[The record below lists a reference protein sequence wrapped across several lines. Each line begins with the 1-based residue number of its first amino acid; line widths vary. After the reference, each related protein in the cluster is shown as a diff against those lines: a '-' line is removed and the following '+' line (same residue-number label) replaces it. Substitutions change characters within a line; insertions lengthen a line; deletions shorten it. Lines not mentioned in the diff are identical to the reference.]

1 MTIIRDQLILVG
13 TTELTTSMNSINLVA
28 SRETPDN
35 TVLGNDTRTYEPSA
49 LKMVSAG
56 GSGFYSSTLDGALNT
71 NLGVHDTI
79 TSFLSDDVVGSPAF
93 TFKSVQTTYTPMTG
107 SVGDMHTFD
116 FEAMG
121 RDDLVRGYVAYKG
134 TVTATGTSTAF
145 QLGAASASQI
155 LYGIIHVTA
164 VTGTSP
170 TLDIDVNSDDN
181 SGMTSA
187 TTRDSFTQVTGVT
200 TEWITTAGAIT
211 DDYYQL
217 DFTVGGTD
225 SPSFDIAVILA
236 VQ

>member
-1 MTIIRDQLILVG
+1 MG
-13 TTELTTSMNSINLVA
+13 TNELTTDMNSINLVA

-35 TVLGNDTRTYEPSA
+35 TVLGDNTRQYA
-49 LKMVSAG
+49 ADGLKTVTAG
-56 GSGFYSSTLDGALNT
+56 GSGFYNASLDSALNT
-71 NLGVHDTI
+71 NLAVHDTI
-79 TSFLSDDVVGSPAF
+79 ISFLSDDTTASPAY
-93 TFKSVQTTYTPMTG
+93 TFKSVQSSYTPLTG
-107 SVGDMHTFD
+107 SVGDMHGFD

-121 RDDLVRGYVAYKG
+121 RGVLVRGYVAYKG
-134 TVTATGTSTAF
+134 TVTATGASTAF
-145 QLGAASASQI
+145 QLGAASATQS

-164 VTGTSP
+164 VSGTNP

-187 TTRDSFTQVTGVT
+187 TTRDSFTQITAVT

-225 SPSFDIAVILA
+225 SPSFDVVVILA